1 MTGAEDEST
10 IRTLIVDDDPDVVRM
25 HRLFVEAADGF
36 EVAGTLGRGAE
47 VEPFLAAEPVDLI
60 LLDVHLPD
68 ANGVDVL
75 ERLRAAGHRA
85 GVIMITAAAEAETVR
100 SALGSGIDD
109 YLVKPFTVVEF
120 TRRLQMFRSS
130 RATRASESGGTRDR
144 DAVDP
149 ARQAAV
155 DELVGGARGEAA
167 AGVTGGP
174 ASDAPAKS
182 LPKGFSQPTL
192 DLVAGALRELTGPAT
207 DHGTAAPMATP
218 SATPDASAAEVARA
232 CGISKVSA
240 RRYLDLLTRQDRAEL
255 RPRYGSAGRPE
266 HRYRWRP

>member
-1 MTGAEDEST
+1 MTDTTDGTAS

-36 EVAGTLGRGAE
+36 KVAGTLGRGAE
-47 VEPFLAAEPVDLI
+47 VEPFLAEHPVDLI

-68 ANGVDVL
+68 ANGVEVL

-85 GVIMITAAAEAETVR
+85 GVIMITAAAEADTVR

-130 RATRASESGGTRDR
+130 RAVRASESGRTRDR
-144 DAVDP
+144 DALDP
-149 ARQAAV
+149 ARQARV
-155 DELVGGARGEAA
+155 DRLVDHGAADGQ
-167 AGVTGGP
+167 P
-174 ASDAPAKS
+174 ASPPPGAVKP

-192 DLVAGALRELTGPAT
+192 DLVARVLREVTGPAV
-207 DHGTAAPMATP
+207 PME
-218 SATPDASAAEVARA
+218 PDASAAEVAEA

-240 RRYLDLLTRQDRAEL
+240 RRYLDLLTRQGRAEL